1 MRMTDSLDVS
11 KLLDWLEGKLSKDEA
26 EAIAAAI
33 QADESVQMN
42 VNWLRSFLDISKSS
56 TLTEPPPELSQGIMT
71 YFRAFARGRKQSAW
85 LQRLVATLTSD
96 SWQRPSL
103 VGVRHTG
110 LAVAPRQLVYQ
121 AEAADLVLNIRAGSD
136 KAVFDLAG
144 QVFPK
149 DEADPTSFTVQ
160 LLRWEIEAG
169 LTYTD
174 NVGKF
179 TFTNLAAG
187 TYTIIV
193 RGDQVEIA
201 IADVE
206 LHARHF

>member
-1 MRMTDSLDVS
+1 
-11 KLLDWLEGKLSKDEA
+11 
-26 EAIAAAI
+26 
-33 QADESVQMN
+33 
-42 VNWLRSFLDISKSS
+42 
-56 TLTEPPPELSQGIMT
+56 
-71 YFRAFARGRKQSAW
+71 
-85 LQRLVATLTSD
+85 
-96 SWQRPSL
+96 
-103 VGVRHTG
+103 
-110 LAVAPRQLVYQ
+110 
-121 AEAADLVLNIRAGSD
+121 LNIRAGSD

>member
-1 MRMTDSLDVS
+1 MTQ
-11 KLLDWLEGKLSKDEA
+11 LLDWLEGKLPEDE
-26 EAIAAAI
+26 AAAI
-33 QADESVQMN
+33 SAAVQADDSYQATLI
-42 VNWLRSFLDISKSS
+42 WLQTFLNFSRSTVLI
-56 TLTEPPPELSQGIMT
+56 EPPAESLQEAMFH
-71 YFRAFARGRKQSAW
+71 FRAFAQGKRPAGW
-85 LQRLVATLTSD
+85 LQKLVATLTSD

-103 VGVRHTG
+103 AGVRRTG

-136 KAVFDLAG
+136 EAVFDLAG

-149 DEADPTSFTVQ
+149 DEADPASFTVQ
-160 LLRWEIEAG
+160 LLRREVEAG

-174 NVGKF
+174 DVGKF

-193 RGDQVEIA
+193 RGDQVEIT

-206 LHARHF
+206 LRA